1 MGVRTPL
8 SWEAAMVQAIH
19 DQWLMAVAAI
29 VVAAIAV
36 WLVVD
41 RWIARGRRRGP

>member
-1 MGVRTPL
+1 MVESVGDNGVIVL
-8 SWEAAMVQAIH
+8 AG
-19 DQWLMAVAAI
+19 I

-41 RWIARGRRRGP
+41 RWIARGQRRG